1 MEYAD
6 SLTGNLIKKIKKVD
20 RILVNNTIPHGH
32 FGVLTT
38 CHFSNKKHNLTM
50 KWYFDVEDEEDKEDV
65 QSPPLTTTK
74 TQKHSNVTLKNMIA
88 EKIEKN
94 VSSFAVYINQKLPS
108 SVIGKNL
115 KIGNTNVYRK
125 KNNRHN
131 IIYLY
136 ECQIKMLTQNSTLY
150 SNIPERNT
158 KGLAAASIHSR
169 VLLWVR

>member
-1 MEYAD
+1 
-6 SLTGNLIKKIKKVD
+6 
-20 RILVNNTIPHGH
+20 
-32 FGVLTT
+32 
-38 CHFSNKKHNLTM
+38 M

-65 QSPPLTTTK
+65 QSPPLNTTK

-108 SVIGKNL
+108 SVIGKSL

-131 IIYLY
+131 IIYLFVRVPDKNVDAKFY
-136 ECQIKMLTQNSTLY
+136 LIFKYSWKKHKGSCSSINTFQGPFMSTLNTNDLDY
-150 SNIPERNT
+150 SKI
-158 KGLAAASIHSR
+158 
-169 VLLWVR
+169 V